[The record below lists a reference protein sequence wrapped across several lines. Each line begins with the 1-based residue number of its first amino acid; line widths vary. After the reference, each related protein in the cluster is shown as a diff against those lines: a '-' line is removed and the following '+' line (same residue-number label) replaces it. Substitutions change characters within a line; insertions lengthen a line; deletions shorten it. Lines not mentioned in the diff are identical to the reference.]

1 MKIRLI
7 AAAVLLSLAAFAPGS
22 WAQTGARSYAVQG
35 ACDGRPATQVRMAP
49 GYCLGLV
56 WQGGGQDGPRMPRG
70 LLPLENGDWLVT
82 DLGTWEAGKGAV
94 WRLSFAADGA
104 ARWRRL
110 AGGLSMPHTVKRGPD

>member
-7 AAAVLLSLAAFAPGS
+7 AAAVLLSLATFAPD
-22 WAQTGARSYAVQG
+22 AQAQLTAQSGARSYAVQG
-35 ACDGRPATQVRMAP
+35 DCDGRPATPVRMAP

-82 DLGTWEAGKGAV
+82 DLGAWEAPV
-94 WRLSFAADGA
+94 VRS
-104 ARWRRL
+104 
-110 AGGLSMPHTVKRGPD
+110 